1 MRERPAR
8 DAATLAAVL
17 LLTKTRETRMPDPYS
32 VASPHPAYQIV
43 AQFHAPGE
51 RWVYRVFGPE
61 AAWCGTFK
69 SAADLRKLYEQDNK
83 NIVF

>member
-1 MRERPAR
+1 
-8 DAATLAAVL
+8 
-17 LLTKTRETRMPDPYS
+17 MPDPYS

-61 AAWCGTFK
+61 AAWCGTFR
-69 SAADLRKLYEQDNK
+69 SAAEAVAFVRHSIEPPAAPFATE
-83 NIVF
+83 VSG